1 MWVMTF
7 IFLDHQKIC
16 WTRQIRT
23 LSFYTDLGCLISR
36 IFFNLFFSGSGGAG
50 SGSGANI
57 GGGGGQ
63 DGQHQDLGIS
73 SAFVGLHEGHK
84 DSSTIALTPR
94 ESK

>member
-1 MWVMTF
+1 M
-7 IFLDHQKIC
+7 IFQKKKKS
-16 WTRQIRT
+16 WW
-23 LSFYTDLGCLISR
+23 YYENWYHLISR